1 MTSREAPKPLTEEQ
15 RNQVRSLLKQL
26 GEASVIRSKS
36 KRKHSTKNST
46 VSKRRKTTSKHLSL
60 KYIKPKLEDS
70 PFDGIEEG
78 KTVDGIGLPP
88 TCYTMPVVQRV
99 RLMLIPLFY
108 DDVPVDREFLIK
120 MVKEDLGAELSVA
133 DAGTNDTLRF
143 VVDGNPPI
151 KNLYIYLR
159 PCLTDDKK
167 YCIANWMYAT

>member
-36 KRKHSTKNST
+36 KRKHSTKHST

-88 TCYTMPVVQRV
+88 TCFTMPVVQRV

-120 MVKEDLGAELSVA
+120 MVKL
-133 DAGTNDTLRF
+133 
-143 VVDGNPPI
+143 
-151 KNLYIYLR
+151 LR
-159 PCLTDDKK
+159 PSSCLLNMESKMILHFLVCEQRKRQSSMMRFST
-167 YCIANWMYAT
+167 A